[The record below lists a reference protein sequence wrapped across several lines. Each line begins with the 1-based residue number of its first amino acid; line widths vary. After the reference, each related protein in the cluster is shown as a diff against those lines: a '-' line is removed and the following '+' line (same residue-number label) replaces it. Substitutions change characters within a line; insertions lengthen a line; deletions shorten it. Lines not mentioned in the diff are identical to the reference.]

1 MIQIHKNQTNSAQA
15 SNYETELNL
24 ENFDQ
29 IAPKKHNPKIY
40 QKLFKKAQD
49 IGDKQSEVFALSRL
63 AMIYQSWGQY
73 REAIQYLQQQ
83 LVIIRE
89 INDRYSEANTLGNLG
104 AAYQ

>member
-1 MIQIHKNQTNSAQA
+1 MIQINKNQTNSAQA

-29 IAPKKHNPKIY
+29 IAPKKHNHKIY
-40 QKLFKKAQD
+40 QKLLKKAQY

-73 REAIQYLQQQ
+73 R
-83 LVIIRE
+83 
-89 INDRYSEANTLGNLG
+89 
-104 AAYQ
+104 

>member
-29 IAPKKHNPKIY
+29 ITPKKHNPKIY
-40 QKLFKKAQD
+40 QKLLKKAQD
-49 IGDKQSEVFALSRL
+49 IGDKQSEVFALGRL

-73 REAIQYLQQQ
+73 REAVQGDYLSI
-83 LVIIRE
+83 LRKISAS
-89 INDRYSEANTLGNLG
+89 N
-104 AAYQ
+104 